1 MTERALRMRR
11 RLERGYAAIR
21 GIEPEPQSGLSMAKL
36 RRACAKRIFSS
47 VPEGKW
53 RRVQELLRE
62 ELARA
67 DGESG
72 TDKQG
77 LFLALCAEAADPV
90 DLCEQFHIEARTYY
104 AWRTEILNAAMLLS
118 TEEGCF
124 SLRRREI
131 R

>member
-1 MTERALRMRR
+1 MTERAIRMRR

-21 GIEPEPQSGLSMAKL
+21 GIEAEPQAGLTLAKL

-53 RRVQELLRE
+53 RHVQQLLRE
-62 ELARA
+62 ELALA

-77 LFLALCAEAADPV
+77 LFLALCSEAADPV
-90 DLCEQFHIEARTYY
+90 DLCERFHIEARTYY

>member
-1 MTERALRMRR
+1 MTERIIRMRR
-11 RLERGYAAIR
+11 RLERGYASIH
-21 GIEPEPQSGLSMAKL
+21 GIAAEPQTGLTMAKL
-36 RRACAKRIFSS
+36 RRACAKRIFSP
-47 VPEGKW
+47 VPEGEW
-53 RRVQELLRE
+53 RHVQILLRD

-67 DGESG
+67 DAESG

-77 LFLALCAEAADPV
+77 LFLALCEEAADPLE
-90 DLCEQFHIEARTYY
+90 LCERFHIEARTYY
-104 AWRTEILNAAMLLS
+104 AWRTDILNAAMLLS